1 MTQRTSR
8 IANWFAGT
16 GTQLMGIFGFS
27 TKKTTDKTTEEIETT
42 STTTTTTVDYSSKTV
57 AQLKTIAKER
67 GLKGYSSLKKSELV
81 NLLNN

>member
-1 MTQRTSR
+1 
-8 IANWFAGT
+8 
-16 GTQLMGIFGFS
+16 MGIFGFS